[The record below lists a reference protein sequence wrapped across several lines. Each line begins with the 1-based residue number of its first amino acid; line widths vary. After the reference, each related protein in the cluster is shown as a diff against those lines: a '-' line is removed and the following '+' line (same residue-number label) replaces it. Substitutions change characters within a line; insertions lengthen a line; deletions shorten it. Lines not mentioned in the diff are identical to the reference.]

1 LKGEHP
7 EVMDLERASQII
19 RALSTEYP
27 KTKTALRYGNP
38 WELLIATM
46 LSAQTTDSTVNKV
59 TETLF
64 KRYKTVRDIANA
76 SQETLEKEIRS
87 TGFYHR
93 KAKYL
98 KAIAEAV
105 ITKFNGEVPRT
116 MSELIS
122 LPGVARK
129 TANIVLWN
137 AYGVI
142 EGVAVDTH
150 VQRLAQRMGLT
161 QMKDPDKI
169 ERDLMML
176 TPREQWPELTNLLIA
191 HGRRV
196 CVARKP
202 KCSICIV
209 NRLCPS
215 AFSYNQ

>member
-1 LKGEHP
+1 
-7 EVMDLERASQII
+7 MDLETSRQII
-19 RALSTEYP
+19 RALTIEYP
-27 KTKTALRYGNP
+27 KTKTALRYSNP

-59 TETLF
+59 TNILF
-64 KRYKTVRDIANA
+64 MKYKTVQDIADV

-87 TGFYHR
+87 TGFYRR

-98 KAIAEAV
+98 KATAKALIA
-105 ITKFNGEVPRT
+105 KFDGDVPRT
-116 MSELIS
+116 MSELIL

-150 VQRLAQRMGLT
+150 VQRLAQRMGLS
-161 QMKDPDKI
+161 QMKNPDKI

-191 HGRRV
+191 HGRKV

-202 KCSICIV
+202 KCTICIV
-209 NRLCPS
+209 NKLCPS
-215 AFSYNQ
+215 AFIDNH